1 MSSDRVKA
9 IATALG
15 RSVEDVER
23 DLPILYGMRRDLVA
37 VVNQFFVQGGGWLHE
52 PLEDWAAGFVE
63 RWASSME
70 YVAEVL
76 PRYHMK
82 TLLGG
87 KIMPALFA
95 IFGLVPYHVVM
106 SHSEDNY
113 KGNLAGV
120 WTILTSPMFAALQW
134 YSAYF
139 NGLEPPT
146 RSDNVIRF
154 PGSGTVIEFRSLMSE
169 SRGANYAEAGG
180 RPKMITLDDIIP
192 TTAYT
197 SETIRETITDR
208 YLSMVLPMRTKG
220 GQIRING
227 TVAHRDDLIGLIL
240 SGRLEGYSLTPPDHR
255 KAYNER
261 TGEVLFKGRWDL
273 DTIMELKRSQYD
285 SVGRSYM
292 WRKEMLNDPTEA
304 DSHPF
309 YSATLPTYKP
319 AANRTQGGVLP
330 YTLHRVV
337 SIDHAQGS
345 GMDYFVA
352 IETGMDAAGNVFV
365 LELKRSNEWDMNR
378 RIAEVI
384 AMLRRRPPHF
394 LVVEDTT
401 ESRTFIEV
409 LINVLAEEGIHV
421 NLERPSASSR
431 GNKNMHILGRLQPI
445 IADGALIVPEGD
457 DVIQK
462 ELHNFDLSSKRNV
475 DDVID
480 ALASG
485 VRYHQKPDRRVGA
498 GYVKT
503 GDPLSDEILDTIF
516 ETKKPAYTGGR
527 W

>member
-1 MSSDRVKA
+1 M
-9 IATALG
+9 G
-15 RSVEDVER
+15 RSYQDVER
-23 DLPILYGMRRDLVA
+23 DLPVVAGMRRDLVG
-37 VVNQFFVQGGGWLHE
+37 VVNQFFVHGGGWLHE
-52 PLEDWAAGFVE
+52 ALEPWAVGFVD
-63 RWASSME
+63 RWAGDNE
-70 YVAEVL
+70 YGAEVL

-87 KIMPALFA
+87 KIMPSLFA
-95 IFGLVPYHVVM
+95 IFGLQPYHVVM

-120 WTILTSPMFAALQW
+120 WSILTSPQFAGLQW

-139 NGLEPPT
+139 NGLEAPT
-146 RSDNVIRF
+146 RSDNVIRL

-180 RPKMITLDDIIP
+180 RPSMITLDDIIP

-208 YLSMVLPMRTKG
+208 YLSMVLPMRTKAG
-220 GQIRING
+220 KIRING

-240 SGRLEGYSLTPPDHR
+240 SGKLQGYRLTPPEHR
-255 KAYNER
+255 KAYNEQ
-261 TGEVLFKGRWDL
+261 TGDVLFKGRWNL
-273 DTIMELKRSQYD
+273 ETIMELKRTQYD

-309 YSATLPTYKP
+309 YASTLPRYAP
-319 AANRTQGGVLP
+319 RGVLP
-330 YTLHRVV
+330 YTLHRVITV
-337 SIDHAQGS
+337 DHAHGS

-352 IETGMDAAGNVFV
+352 AEIGMDYAGNVYV
-365 LELKRSNEWDMNR
+365 IELQRSNEWDMNR
-378 RIAEVI
+378 RVAAII
-384 AMLRRRPPHF
+384 SMLRRRPPHY
-394 LVVEDTT
+394 LVIEDTT

-409 LINVLAEEGIHV
+409 LQNALTDEGLHV

-445 IADGALIVPEGD
+445 IADGALIIPEAD
-457 DVIQK
+457 DVIEK
-462 ELHNFDLSSKRNV
+462 ELQNFDLSSKRNI

-485 VRYHQKPDRRVGA
+485 VRYLQKPDKRVG
-498 GYVKT
+498 GGHVKT
-503 GDPLSDEILDTIF
+503 GDPLTDEILDTIF
-516 ETKKPAYTGGR
+516 ETKKPQYTGGR